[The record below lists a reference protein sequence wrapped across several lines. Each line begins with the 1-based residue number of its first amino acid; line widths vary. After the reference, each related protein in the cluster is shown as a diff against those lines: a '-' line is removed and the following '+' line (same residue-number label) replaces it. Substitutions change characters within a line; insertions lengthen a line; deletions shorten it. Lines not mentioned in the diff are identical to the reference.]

1 MWCWYYNT
9 FCQAGKCKGVAWR
22 HATSYKRAAE
32 ENTDRGVTTPNTWG
46 KNVYIRWG
54 EKEQAH
60 KLHLIETTKQLLQI
74 SIFFGYNIIKIFA
87 VSLCESLEI
96 SKLLF
101 QLWQE
106 SEEKGWPAKSRIG
119 SFCTVEQKYI
129 PTKLKLG
136 QTTKVNVTTWELFT
150 QNWLQARGHV
160 ERSPQQVVNLNWIL
174 PPP

>member
-32 ENTDRGVTTPNTWG
+32 ENTDRGVTTPNTSG

-96 SKLLF
+96 SKILF

-129 PTKLKLG
+129 PTKLNYQSKCYNVRVNHSKL
-136 QTTKVNVTTWELFT
+136 V
-150 QNWLQARGHV
+150 QAKGHV

-174 PPP
+174 PP